1 MRVIKLLLATILFLT
16 TSIIYSQSIE
26 QLQKEGIIAIENN
39 QFKEA
44 SQKFSQAISI
54 HKQYGYQN
62 MDVLGELYYLRAL
75 SKYYINPEDN
85 TIYKDLEE
93 CATLTANTD
102 IKKLYSKIIG
112 YYNSASIGEIHIK
125 LYVETQINYWQKKGK
140 FEKTITYKERVNEQ
154 KRENK
159 IAFLTQY
166 YIDSVGMT
174 KVDLTNLSN
183 DYDADNEIFKINT
196 GNLGFIY
203 IPVPIGEAQLFDKNF
218 NHLEYE
224 NAQFTIYNNNLEML
238 HLEIINPANNKRYIF
253 DSQNATAFSSNQ
265 LVLNFDEID
274 ISLDNTKPTE
284 NNREQSK
291 MIVIGKA
298 DVDIN
303 IPVTDI
309 KNNNAYALII
319 GNEDYQSYQTGL
331 KAEQNVEFA
340 VNDARIFKNYCI
352 NTLAIPEQNIIY
364 VTNAGVVR
372 MKQAFSQLNSV
383 IKNLNG
389 EAEIIV
395 FYAGHGYPNEQT
407 KEPYLMPVDVSSN
420 SLSMALNLKDIYK
433 DLTKYPSKRI
443 LVFLDACFTG
453 GGREMGLFASR
464 GISIKPKEN
473 ELKGNLVVFS
483 ASSGKQSSLPYYDKG
498 HGMFTYYLLKKLQE
512 SSGNITLGDLDQYLS
527 KSVSVRSSII
537 NGREQ
542 NPSTNT
548 SIDIINNW
556 STWKVVE

>member
-1 MRVIKLLLATILFLT
+1 
-16 TSIIYSQSIE
+16 
-26 QLQKEGIIAIENN
+26 
-39 QFKEA
+39 
-44 SQKFSQAISI
+44 
-54 HKQYGYQN
+54 
-62 MDVLGELYYLRAL
+62 
-75 SKYYINPEDN
+75 
-85 TIYKDLEE
+85 
-93 CATLTANTD
+93 
-102 IKKLYSKIIG
+102 
-112 YYNSASIGEIHIK
+112 
-125 LYVETQINYWQKKGK
+125 
-140 FEKTITYKERVNEQ
+140 
-154 KRENK
+154 
-159 IAFLTQY
+159 
-166 YIDSVGMT
+166 
-174 KVDLTNLSN
+174 
-183 DYDADNEIFKINT
+183 
-196 GNLGFIY
+196 
-203 IPVPIGEAQLFDKNF
+203 
-218 NHLEYE
+218 
-224 NAQFTIYNNNLEML
+224 ML
-238 HLEIINPANNKRYIF
+238 HLEIINPANNMRYIF

-331 KAEQNVEFA
+331 KTEQNVEFA